1 MTLTTLGP
9 SGSGRPKHVVIETVE
24 NPTTEVF
31 SGELVTI
38 GRFRCPPSHPRWREL
53 NCVGPGHH
61 VVFPETAVRIAPA
74 GAPDFVTGP
83 TDVVLYDPED
93 EFERHLVSD
102 AGDHCTYLIVREDE
116 VARIVAAATGDPRA
130 ADRFPCHH
138 ARLSAPAF
146 LRSRQ
151 LRSMLRSGEDD
162 ALAVEETALDLVA
175 SALDDAV
182 APGVGSLASAR
193 QRRDVRAVQ
202 ELLAHRFAEPLTLAD
217 LGREVG
223 ASPYHLARGFRLETG
238 WSIHEYRVQL
248 RVRTAVDRL
257 AAGPVDLA
265 GLALDVGFSS
275 HSHLT
280 DTFRRVFG
288 APPSVIRLQLA
299 G

>member
-1 MTLTTLGP
+1 MTVTSLSGST
-9 SGSGRPKHVVIETVE
+9 GSGRPKHVVVVDTV
-24 NPTTEVF
+24 NTELF

-38 GRFRCPPSHPRWREL
+38 RTFRCPPWNERWTEP

-83 TDVVLYDPED
+83 TDVVLYDPEQ
-93 EFERHLVSD
+93 EYRRHLVSE
-102 AGDHCTYLIVREDE
+102 AGDRCTYIIVREDE
-116 VARIVAAATGDPRA
+116 VARMVTTVTGDTRGA
-130 ADRFPCHH
+130 HRFPRQHG
-138 ARLSAPAF
+138 RLSAPAF
-146 LRSRQ
+146 LRSRRLQ
-151 LRSMLRSGEDD
+151 ATLRHDVLDPLE
-162 ALAVEETALDLVA
+162 VEESALGLVA

-182 APGVGSLASAR
+182 SPGVHTLASAR

-202 ELLAHRFAEPLTLAD
+202 ELLGHRFADPLTLAD
-217 LGREVG
+217 IGREVG

-238 WSIHEYRVQL
+238 WSIHEYRLQL

-265 GLALDVGFSS
+265 RLAMELGFSS

-280 DTFRRVFG
+280 DTFRRIFG
-288 APPSVIRLQLA
+288 APPSTIRHQLA